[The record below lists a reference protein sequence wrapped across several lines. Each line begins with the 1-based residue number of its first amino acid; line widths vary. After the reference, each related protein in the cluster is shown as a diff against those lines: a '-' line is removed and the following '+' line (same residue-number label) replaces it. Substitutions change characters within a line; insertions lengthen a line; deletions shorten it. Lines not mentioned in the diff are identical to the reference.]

1 MPRPLD
7 KLMRQIDDICDVM
20 GNGVMTPLFKK
31 NPKKTGENCNVQRL
45 VYGGQI
51 IIFHSNFGN

>member
-7 KLMRQIDDICDVM
+7 MLMRQINDICDVM

-31 NPKKTGENCNVQRL
+31 KTTGENCNVQRL

-51 IIFHSNFGN
+51 IIFH